1 MSALNTFD
9 EEIQDR
15 KKKELSILNS
25 LLDDKKEKIDAI
37 KAEKLKDI
45 KDKYENE
52 AQNKSQREYSRITES
67 ARLES
72 KKILFDVINANMHSA
87 FDSIKHELE
96 SFTKKSDYKKT
107 LEQMV
112 LFAKRQFDNDIT
124 VRCRENDISI
134 IKELNVN
141 AGSPINTIGGIIA
154 VDKTGT
160 RELDLTFEELL
171 ENHEDEIKNFLYEKM
186 V

>member
-25 LLDDKKEKIDAI
+25 LLDDKKAKIEAI
-37 KAEKLKDI
+37 QAEKLKDI
-45 KDKYENE
+45 KDKYASE
-52 AQNKSQREYSRITES
+52 AENKSQREYSRITES

-72 KKILFDVINANMHSA
+72 KKILFDVINANMNSA
-87 FDSIKHELE
+87 FDSIKHELKA
-96 SFTKKSDYKKT
+96 FTKKSEYTKI
-107 LEQMV
+107 LERMV
-112 LFAKRQFDNDIT
+112 LFAKRELGDDVT
-124 VRCRENDISI
+124 VRCRESDNQM
-134 IKELNVN
+134 IKDLKANV
-141 AGSPINTIGGIIA
+141 GTHIGTIGGIIA
-154 VDKTGT
+154 IDKTGT

>member
-25 LLDDKKEKIDAI
+25 LLDDKKAKIEAI

-45 KDKYENE
+45 NEKYENE
-52 AQNKSQREYSRITES
+52 AENKSQREYSRITES

-72 KKILFDVINANMHSA
+72 KKILFDVINTNMDTA
-87 FDSIKHELE
+87 FDSIKHELKT
-96 SFTKKSDYKKT
+96 FTKKSEYKKT
-107 LEQMV
+107 LERMV
-112 LFAKRQFDNDIT
+112 SFAKKEFGDEVTI
-124 VRCRENDISI
+124 RCRESDITI
-134 IKELNVN
+134 VKDLKANT
-141 AGSPINTIGGIIA
+141 GQQLNTIGGIIA
-154 VDKTGT
+154 IDKTGT

>member
-25 LLDDKKEKIDAI
+25 LLDDKKAKIEAI

-45 KDKYENE
+45 KEKYDNE
-52 AQNKSQREYSRITES
+52 AESKSQREYSRITEG

-72 KKILFDVINANMHSA
+72 KKIMFDVINSNMDSA
-87 FDSIKHELE
+87 FDSIKHELK

-112 LFAKRQFDNDIT
+112 SFAKRQFGDDIT
-124 VRCRENDISI
+124 IRCRESDNSI
-134 IKELNVN
+134 FKELNVN
-141 AGSPINTIGGIIA
+141 IGPPINTLGGIIA

>member
-25 LLDDKKEKIDAI
+25 LLDDKKAKIEAI
-37 KAEKLKDI
+37 KAEKVKDI
-45 KDKYENE
+45 KEKYENE
-52 AQNKSQREYSRITES
+52 AENKSQREYSRITES

-72 KKILFDVINANMHSA
+72 KKILFDVINTNMDSA
-87 FDSIKHELE
+87 FDSIKHELK
-96 SFTKKSDYKKT
+96 SFTKKSEYKKT
-107 LEQMV
+107 LERMV
-112 LFAKRQFDNDIT
+112 LFAKREFGDDVTI
-124 VRCRENDISI
+124 RCRESDITIVKDLKTNLGPQLS
-134 IKELNVN
+134 
-141 AGSPINTIGGIIA
+141 TIGGIIA
-154 VDKTGT
+154 IDKTGT

>member
-9 EEIQDR
+9 EEIRDR
-15 KKKELSILNS
+15 KKKEISILNS
-25 LLDDKKEKIDAI
+25 LLDDKKAKIEAI

-45 KDKYENE
+45 KEKYENE
-52 AQNKSQREYSRITES
+52 AENKSQREYSRITES

-72 KKILFDVINANMHSA
+72 KKILFDVINTNMDTA
-87 FDSIKHELE
+87 FDSIKHELKT
-96 SFTKKSDYKKT
+96 FTKKSEYKKT
-107 LEQMV
+107 LERMV
-112 LFAKRQFDNDIT
+112 SFAKKEFGDEVTI
-124 VRCRENDISI
+124 RCRESDITI
-134 IKELNVN
+134 VKDLKANT
-141 AGSPINTIGGIIA
+141 GQQLNTIGGIIA
-154 VDKTGT
+154 IDKNGT

>member
-25 LLDDKKEKIDAI
+25 LLDDKKAKIEAI
-37 KAEKLKDI
+37 KAEKVKDI
-45 KDKYENE
+45 KEKYENE
-52 AQNKSQREYSRITES
+52 AENKSQREYSRITES

-72 KKILFDVINANMHSA
+72 KKILFDVINTNMDSA
-87 FDSIKHELE
+87 FDSIKHELK
-96 SFTKKSDYKKT
+96 SFTKKSEYKKT
-107 LEQMV
+107 LERMV
-112 LFAKRQFDNDIT
+112 LFAKREFGDDVTI
-124 VRCRENDISI
+124 RCRESDLTIVKDLKANLGPQLS
-134 IKELNVN
+134 
-141 AGSPINTIGGIIA
+141 TIGGIIA

>member
-25 LLDDKKEKIDAI
+25 LLDDKKAKIEAI
-37 KAEKLKDI
+37 KAEKVKDI
-45 KDKYENE
+45 KEKYENE
-52 AQNKSQREYSRITES
+52 AENKSQREYSRITES

-72 KKILFDVINANMHSA
+72 KKILFDVINTNMDSA
-87 FDSIKHELE
+87 FDSIKHELK
-96 SFTKKSDYKKT
+96 SFTKKSEYKKT
-107 LEQMV
+107 LERMV
-112 LFAKRQFDNDIT
+112 LFAKREFGDDVII
-124 VRCRENDISI
+124 RCRESDITIVKDLKTNLGPQLS
-134 IKELNVN
+134 
-141 AGSPINTIGGIIA
+141 TIGGIIA

>member
-25 LLDDKKEKIDAI
+25 LLDDKKAKIEAI
-37 KAEKLKDI
+37 KAEKVKDI
-45 KDKYENE
+45 KEKYENE
-52 AQNKSQREYSRITES
+52 AENKSQREYSRITES

-72 KKILFDVINANMHSA
+72 KKILFDVINTNMDSA
-87 FDSIKHELE
+87 FDSIKHELK
-96 SFTKKSDYKKT
+96 SFTKKSEYKKT
-107 LEQMV
+107 LERMV
-112 LFAKRQFDNDIT
+112 LFAKREFGDDVTI
-124 VRCRENDISI
+124 RCRESDLTIVKDLKAN
-134 IKELNVN
+134 L
-141 AGSPINTIGGIIA
+141 GPQLNTIGGIIA

>member
-15 KKKELSILNS
+15 KRKELSILNS
-25 LLDDKKEKIDAI
+25 LLDDKKAKIEAIKSEKI
-37 KAEKLKDI
+37 KDI
-45 KDKYENE
+45 KEKYENE
-52 AQNKSQREYSRITES
+52 AENKSQREYSRITES

-72 KKILFDVINANMHSA
+72 KKILFDVINTNMDSA
-87 FDSIKHELE
+87 FDSIKHELK
-96 SFTKKSDYKKT
+96 SFTKKSEYKKT
-107 LEQMV
+107 LERMV
-112 LFAKRQFDNDIT
+112 LFAKREFGDDVII
-124 VRCRENDISI
+124 RCRESDITIVKDLKTNLGPQLS
-134 IKELNVN
+134 
-141 AGSPINTIGGIIA
+141 TIGGIIA

>member
-15 KKKELSILNS
+15 KKKELSILNFM
-25 LLDDKKEKIDAI
+25 LDDKKEKIEAI

-45 KDKYENE
+45 QDKYKSE
-52 AQNKSQREYSRITES
+52 AENKSQREYSRITES
-67 ARLES
+67 ARLDS
-72 KKILFDVINANMHSA
+72 KKILFDVINSNMHSA
-87 FDSIKHELE
+87 FDSIKNELE

-112 LFAKRQFDNDIT
+112 LFAKREFGDDIT
-124 VRCRENDISI
+124 IRCRESDISNI
-134 IKELNVN
+134 NELKVN
-141 AGSPINTIGGIIA
+141 AGPTISTMGGIIV

>member
-25 LLDDKKEKIDAI
+25 LLDDKKAKIETI

-45 KDKYENE
+45 KDKYANE
-52 AQNKSQREYSRITES
+52 AESKSQREYSRITES

-72 KKILFDVINANMHSA
+72 KKILFDVINSNMDSA
-87 FDSIKHELE
+87 FDSIKHELKA
-96 SFTKKSDYKKT
+96 FTKKSEYKKT
-107 LEQMV
+107 LERMV
-112 LFAKRQFDNDIT
+112 LFAKQQFGNDVTI
-124 VRCRENDISI
+124 RCRESDNTI
-134 IKELNVN
+134 IKELKANL
-141 AGSPINTIGGIIA
+141 GTPIATVGGLIA